1 MAVFGPVV
9 RFRYVSLPAS
19 PTTMRIALYQP
30 DIPQN
35 TGAMLR
41 TAACL
46 GVPVDVIGPCGFA
59 FSDKALKR
67 VGMDYSDRALVTRH
81 DSWEAFL
88 AADRIAGHRLVLLT
102 ARAEVPYFAFRFRGD
117 DVLVMGRESADVP
130 ETVEVAVDARLRVP
144 MAPGMRSLNV
154 VVAAAVVLGEALRQT
169 DAFPET

>member
-1 MAVFGPVV
+1 
-9 RFRYVSLPAS
+9 
-19 PTTMRIALYQP
+19 MRIALYQP

-59 FSDKALKR
+59 FSEKALRR
-67 VGMDYSDRALVTRH
+67 VGMDYVDRAQIARH

-88 AADRIAGHRLVLLT
+88 AVERTAGRRLVLLT
-102 ARAEVPYFAFRFRGD
+102 TRAEVPYFAFRFRDD
-117 DVLVMGRESADVP
+117 DVLVMGRESAGVP
-130 ETVEVAVDARLRVP
+130 EAVEAAVDARLRIP
-144 MAPGMRSLNV
+144 LAPGMRSLNV

-169 DAFPET
+169 RAFPET